1 MAKKKKRKVPNLNS
15 SSMADVSFLLL
26 TFFLMTSSMDTDSGL
41 ARRLP
46 PPPQSEEQL
55 QKMDVQRRNL
65 MVVLVNYQNQIMVRT
80 QAGDEW
86 YNNID
91 EMEGKGG
98 KVRLKDKVKEFILNP
113 NNRPDLP
120 ELIEENFGPPIGK
133 VLVTSD
139 HVISLQND
147 ATTNY
152 KAYIA
157 VQNELVK
164 AYNELREEAAK
175 KYFGRPYKELLPEQQ
190 EQINKMYPQRISE
203 AEPKDYKLGG
213 GK

>member
-1 MAKKKKRKVPNLNS
+1 MAEKKKRKVPNLNS

-41 ARRLP
+41 ARQLP

-55 QKMDVQRRNL
+55 KMDIQRRNL

-86 YNNID
+86 YNSIA
-91 EMEGKGG
+91 EMEGRGG
-98 KVRLKDKVKEFILNP
+98 KVPLKEKVKEFVLNP

-120 ELIEENFGPPIGK
+120 ELIEKDFGPPIGK
-133 VLVTSD
+133 VLVTADS

-147 ATTNY
+147 ATTSY

-164 AYNELREEAAK
+164 AYNELREEAAR
-175 KYFGRPYKELLPEQQ
+175 KYFGKSYKELLPEQQ
-190 EQINKMYPQRISE
+190 EQIKNMYPQRISE

-213 GK
+213 EK